1 MYGKRLRDLRKSHNL
16 TTTEVG
22 KKIHL
27 AQSSYAAYET
37 ETRKPSLDKLE
48 LLANLYNVSTDYIIG
63 LTDNPNPV
71 MNQELLD
78 MQELL
83 KNKKLH
89 WNGRPL
95 KEEELEPIRKL
106 LEMVVWDRLPQKIKQ
121 KDENE

>member
-1 MYGKRLRDLRKSHNL
+1 MYGKRLRDLRKSHKM
-16 TTTEVG
+16 TTAEVG
-22 KKIHL
+22 KKIQL

-37 ETRKPSLDKLE
+37 EARKPPLDKLE
-48 LLANLYNVSTDYIIG
+48 QLANLYNVSADYIIG
-63 LTDNPNPV
+63 LTDDPRPV
-71 MNQELLD
+71 VNQDLLN

-106 LEMVVWDRLPQKIKQ
+106 LEMVVWDRLPQKLKQ
-121 KDENE
+121 NGENE